1 MDTKVLAKLDKIV
14 EATKVAVSHAL
25 RISGDSLR
33 VEWRTN
39 SFEPTL
45 AYPSTYR
52 VSAQDWEPSSPGG
65 NDKKAMYAMDSASS
79 GHVVRTTIL
88 LDETMTENRAT
99 LTWPQIMYVLKIPKE
114 IAVKQYGAEALPQ
127 TYPATR
133 PLTVSLVRMNNM
145 ITAAK
150 QKTTK
155 NLSNV
160 DEVVINSSTHER

>member
-1 MDTKVLAKLDKIV
+1 MYPSLENSTPGNV
-14 EATKVAVSHAL
+14 EAIEVAVTHAL
-25 RISGDSLR
+25 RISGDALQ
-33 VEWRTN
+33 VEWRMN

-45 AYPSTYR
+45 AHPSTYR

-88 LDETMTENRAT
+88 LDETMTENRAK
-99 LTWPQIMYVLKIPKE
+99 LTWPQIMYVLKIAKE
-114 IAVKQYGAEALPQ
+114 IAVKQYEAEALLQ